1 MRTGR
6 FTVVKLEK
14 HEMHRIAPLFEGNNE
29 TLVWSCLQGCMG
41 HAWVDNLEAPK
52 CAQILIA
59 DICFFAGD
67 SRIPEA
73 RLLVRNIPDFF
84 KKSCIYVVPE
94 NVAWGALIE
103 QEYENRFIRFERYAF
118 KKEKDVFDR
127 DKLKA
132 FVQSLPEEYD
142 LAPIDERL
150 YELTFAEA
158 WSSDL
163 CPNFQSWEDYQKRG
177 LGFVV
182 LHKGRIVC
190 GASSYTVYNEGIE
203 IEIDTQED
211 YRRKGLATACAARLI
226 LECLDRGLYPSWDAA
241 NTISV
246 ALAEK
251 LGYHMDK
258 PYFAYE
264 IDRTK

>member
-1 MRTGR
+1 
-6 FTVVKLEK
+6 VVKLEK
-14 HEMHRIAPLFEGNNE
+14 HDMHRIAPLFEGNNE

-41 HAWVDNLEAPK
+41 HAWTDNLEDPK
-52 CAQILIA
+52 CAKILTA
-59 DICFFAGD
+59 DFCFFAGN
-67 SRIPEA
+67 SRAPEA
-73 RLLVRNIPDFF
+73 RMLVRHIPDFF
-84 KKSCIYVVPE
+84 KKPCLFATADNE
-94 NVAWGALIE
+94 AWEALIE
-103 QEYENRFIRFERYAF
+103 QEYENRYIKFQRYAF
-118 KKEKDVFDR
+118 KKDRHTFDR

-132 FVQSLPEEYD
+132 FVHYLPEGYE
-142 LAPIDERL
+142 LAPIDAKL
-150 YELTFAEA
+150 YELSFAEA

-163 CPNFQSWEDYQKRG
+163 CPNFLSWEDYQKRG

-182 LHKGRIVC
+182 LHEGRIVC

-203 IEIDTQED
+203 IEIDTHED

-251 LGYHMDK
+251 LGYHLDK

-264 IDRTK
+264 IDLTK